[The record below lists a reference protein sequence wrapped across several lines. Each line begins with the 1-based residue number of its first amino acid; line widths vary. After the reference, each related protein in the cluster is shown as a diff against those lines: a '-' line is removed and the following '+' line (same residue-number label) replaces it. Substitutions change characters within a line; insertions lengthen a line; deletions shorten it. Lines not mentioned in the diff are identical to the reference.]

1 MGTFGLKI
9 MEKTKKSYILSIY
22 SSKNTVF
29 TTKDLALLWAET
41 DTNLVKRRAYRYVKS
56 GKLYSI
62 RRGIYAKDKNYDRFE
77 LATKI
82 YTPSY
87 ISLETVLA
95 KEGIIFQHYSQIF
108 VASYLTREITSDG
121 QIYVFRKLKDSVLAN
136 LTGIDKKENYF
147 IALKERAFLDMFY
160 LHKNYHFDNV
170 SSIDWEKCFSML
182 SIYDNKEMA
191 KRLNSYHKYA
201 GSQ

>member
-1 MGTFGLKI
+1 
-9 MEKTKKSYILSIY
+9 MEDKKKSYILSVY

-29 TTKDLALLWAET
+29 TAKDLALLWGET
-41 DTNLVKRRAYRYVKS
+41 DANVVKRRAYRYVKS
-56 GKLYSI
+56 DKLYAI
-62 RRGIYAKDKNYDRFE
+62 RRGIYGKDKNYDRYE

-87 ISLETVLA
+87 ISMETVLA
-95 KEGIIFQHYSQIF
+95 KDGVIFQHYSQIF
-108 VASYLTREITSDG
+108 AASYLTREITCDD
-121 QIYVFRKLKDSVLAN
+121 QTYAFRKLKDSVLAN

-147 IALKERAFLDMFY
+147 IASKERAFLDMIY

-170 SSIDWEKCFSML
+170 SPIDWDKCFAML
-182 SIYDNKEMA
+182 SIYENKEMA